1 MPSLIPRTKKPNKV
15 RPRQRRLMDYVSVL
29 LKVSPSSWA
38 LGLILP
44 IFSKP
49 FAFVLFSLL
58 HPFPPFNQIIPM
70 SITNICYFIKTSPDP
85 KSLFSYHLNPPPLNS
100 KILERILPIHIAF
113 CHFFLQLFLTWVL
126 SQFYFIEI
134 VLSRS
139 SVASKRLRLLFCL
152 HLAWSLSSFLRPWLL
167 LEILTLL
174 ALASTPQSAA
184 SQSHWLTP
192 SSSSSVILDIILG
205 YLFLLPWPSYFNY
218 RLSSVATSVTFIL
231 ANDPKSFSLV
241 FNFPLSSR
249 LSYLIDT
256 NILISNRH
264 LKPTMSSSESLSIH
278 IHACFFH
285 WVYIK

>member
-15 RPRQRRLMDYVSVL
+15 RPRERRLMDYVSVL

-58 HPFPPFNQIIPM
+58 HPLPPFNQIIPM

-152 HLAWSLSSFLRPWLL
+152 HLA
-167 LEILTLL
+167 
-174 ALASTPQSAA
+174 
-184 SQSHWLTP
+184 
-192 SSSSSVILDIILG
+192 
-205 YLFLLPWPSYFNY
+205 
-218 RLSSVATSVTFIL
+218 
-231 ANDPKSFSLV
+231 
-241 FNFPLSSR
+241 
-249 LSYLIDT
+249 
-256 NILISNRH
+256 
-264 LKPTMSSSESLSIH
+264 
-278 IHACFFH
+278 
-285 WVYIK
+285 